1 MRLTRWVPA
10 LALAALFVTP
20 SFAAWPEHGLP
31 VGTGTGAQ
39 RLETLVPDD
48 AGGAYIFWWS
58 NSGSAPSRLL
68 RITREG
74 AVAPGWPV
82 EGLALGAQQMV
93 TAAADGAGGVY
104 VLSSGRE
111 WVDTGPAQMYG
122 RRLFVHHFDRDGQR
136 SASWPDSGIVVWSEQ
151 YPMGD
156 DYGVK
161 NIGSAGAFSDGAGG
175 ATFALRW
182 ERAWLYEGC
191 IVLHVDSTGTCRNDA
206 FALSGYMR
214 EIEDFAPDALGGLTI
229 LKATAYYSAYE
240 PDTIAVRRYSPASG
254 FTPWRTLATGSYYG
268 AEVQAIRLAPGPDVL
283 LSWKLNGERL
293 CTLLRVD
300 ALLDPAPL
308 WPATGAPGQLE
319 PLCSDAQGGIL
330 ARAWVADTSRVQRL
344 DVSAAPA
351 TALWPSG
358 ALPIEDYRSLLPD
371 GLGGFFQA
379 TTRPGYPLPPV
390 DTLRAFHVGPNGQ
403 LAASW
408 PSRGRVIAANAQLD
422 SWTGYY
428 HDGHGM
434 MLAEPGVAL
443 LGWTQL
449 PSASSDAFVQRLADD
464 VAVPTAVG
472 PPTACFALRGFVRNP
487 TPLDATV
494 EFMLADAR
502 PARLE
507 LFDVSGRLLARRE
520 VGAMGAGSHRVRLG
534 DGLALRPGLFFARLV
549 RDGESRTAKAAL
561 LR

>member
-1 MRLTRWVPA
+1 MRLTHWIPA
-10 LALAALFVTP
+10 LALAALLATP
-20 SFAAWPEHGLP
+20 SFAAWPENGLP
-31 VGTGTGAQ
+31 VGTGAGVQ
-39 RLETLVPDD
+39 RFETLVPDD
-48 AGGAYIFWWS
+48 AGGAYVFWWS
-58 NSGSAPSRLL
+58 NSATPSHVQRV
-68 RITREG
+68 TREG
-74 AVAPGWPV
+74 AIAPGWPA
-82 EGLALGAQQMV
+82 EGLALGTQVLVAA
-93 TAAADGAGGVY
+93 TADDNGGIY
-104 VLSSGRE
+104 LLSSGRE
-111 WVDTGPAQMYG
+111 WVDTGPAQLYG
-122 RRLFVHHFDRDGQR
+122 RRLFVHHFDRWGQR

-156 DYGVK
+156 DNGLK
-161 NIGSAGAFSDGAGG
+161 LISPRGSFADGAGG
-175 ATFALRW
+175 ATFALKW

-240 PDTIAVRRYSPASG
+240 PDTVAVRRYSPASG
-254 FTPWRTLATGSYYG
+254 FTPWRTLGTGSYYG

-308 WPATGAPGQLE
+308 WPAVGVPGQLE
-319 PLCSDAQGGIL
+319 PLCSDAQGGVL
-330 ARAWVADTSRVQRL
+330 ARAWVADSSRVQRL

-358 ALPIEDYRSLLPD
+358 ALPIEDYRYLVAD

-390 DTLRAFHVGPNGQ
+390 DTLRAFHVGANGQ
-403 LAASW
+403 PAPSW

-422 SWTGYY
+422 SWGGYY
-428 HDGHGM
+428 QEGHGL
-434 MLAEPGVAL
+434 MLAEPGAAL
-443 LGWTQL
+443 IGWTQL

-472 PPTACFALRGFVRNP
+472 PPAARLALRGFVRNP
-487 TPLDATV
+487 TTLDATV
-494 EFMLADAR
+494 EFTLTDAR

-507 LFDVSGRLLARRE
+507 LFDVSGRLLARRD

-534 DGLALRPGLFFARLV
+534 DGLSLRPGLLFARLV
-549 RDGESRTAKAAL
+549 RGGEARTAKAAL